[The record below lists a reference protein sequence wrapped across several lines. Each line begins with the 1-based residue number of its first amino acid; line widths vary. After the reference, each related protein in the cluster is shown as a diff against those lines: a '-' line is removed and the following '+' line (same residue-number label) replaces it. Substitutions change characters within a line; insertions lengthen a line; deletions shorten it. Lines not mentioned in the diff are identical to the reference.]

1 MTRTPGVTEVPP
13 FALAAYQAITN
24 MYVQEANRILTA
36 FNINLAFC
44 TFAAGGS
51 ITLVLRQP
59 APPPPWD
66 ALTWIVP
73 LAGLLMCLP
82 WLAQYVQAYA
92 YQELF
97 VRCAREIEEHY
108 FPPETDDHPKV
119 NPFGRAQ
126 ELAGGQ
132 ATFRL
137 LAPGLQT
144 LSPPRWAK
152 LISLRWAGY
161 WIIFLFAAFFLAAIT
176 LPHLRPPM
184 PPA

>member
-1 MTRTPGVTEVPP
+1 
-13 FALAAYQAITN
+13 
-24 MYVQEANRILTA
+24 LTA

-51 ITLVLRQP
+51 ITLALRQP

-73 LAGLLMCLP
+73 FAGLLMCLP
-82 WLAQYVQAYA
+82 WLAQYVHAAA

-97 VRCAREIEEHY
+97 ARCAREIEEHY
-108 FPPETDDHPKV
+108 FPPATEDSPKV

-126 ELAGGQ
+126 EFAQGPV
-132 ATFRL
+132 TFRL
-137 LAPGLQT
+137 LAPGMQT

-152 LISLRWAGY
+152 RISLRWAGY
-161 WIIFLFAAFFLAAIT
+161 AIILLFAAFFLSAII
-176 LPHLRPPM
+176 LPLWRPPI
-184 PPA
+184 AAAHAFLASA